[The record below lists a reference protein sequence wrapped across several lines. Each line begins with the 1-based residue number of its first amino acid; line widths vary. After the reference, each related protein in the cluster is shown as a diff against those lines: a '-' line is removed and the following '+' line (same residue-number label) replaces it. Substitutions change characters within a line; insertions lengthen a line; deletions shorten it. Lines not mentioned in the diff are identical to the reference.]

1 VNDARGGRNARPAGP
16 GRGRGRAKPAT
27 PGRGSRGGAGPAPRR
42 TTASPTTAARR
53 PAQAAN
59 SSPKRPSTGTAR
71 AAAAARRRR
80 TGITGRAAILALV
93 IAALVISYASSLR
106 AWAEQRGRIADL
118 RAEASQRSERVAELE
133 KELGRWNDPAYVEAQ
148 ARERFGW
155 VMPGEIGYVVVG
167 GNEKSAT
174 PPAGAGSTGATEQG
188 PAQRAWWSSLWGS
201 VEEANKP
208 PKPTSTPKRP
218 RPAATIDPEATPSPD
233 ENR

>member
-1 VNDARGGRNARPAGP
+1 MNDARGGRNARPAGP

-27 PGRGSRGGAGPAPRR
+27 PGRGSRAGAGPATRR
-42 TTASPTTAARR
+42 TTASPTSGARR

-59 SSPKRPSTGTAR
+59 SSSGRPGSAAR
-71 AAAAARRRR
+71 TPEANRRRR
-80 TGITGRAAILALV
+80 NGITGRAAILALV

-133 KELGRWNDPAYVEAQ
+133 KELGRWKDPAYVEAQ

-155 VMPGEIGYVVVG
+155 VMPGETGYVVVG
-167 GNEKSAT
+167 GTGKSAT
-174 PPAGAGSTGATEQG
+174 PPVAGGSTGATEQG

-218 RPAATIDPEATPSPD
+218 KPAATIDPESTPSPGQ
-233 ENR
+233 NR